1 MSVMTLLLPI
11 GPEAN
16 DLLRTS
22 PLALLIG
29 MVLDQQVTMEKAFSS
44 PYELRQ
50 RLGHPLDA
58 HELATFDPD
67 ALTAI
72 FSTRPALHRFP
83 RANAKR
89 VQEVCQM
96 LVERYDGDTQ
106 RLWLDA
112 RTGSELLKRLLELP
126 GFGKQ
131 KAQIFIA
138 LLGKRF
144 GVAPTGWREAAGS
157 YGEDGIFHSVADV
170 TDEES
175 LAKVRVH
182 KRETKA
188 AARAAVPA

>member
-1 MSVMTLLLPI
+1 MTLLLPI

-16 DLLRTS
+16 DLLRSS

-29 MVLDQQVTMEKAFSS
+29 MTLDQQVTMEKAFSS
-44 PYELRQ
+44 PYELQQ

-58 HELATFDPD
+58 QELAAFDLEE
-67 ALTAI
+67 LTAI
-72 FSTRPALHRFP
+72 FSARPALHRFP

-96 LVERYDGDTQ
+96 LVERYDGDTAK
-106 RLWLDA
+106 LWQEA
-112 RTGSELLKRLLELP
+112 RTGSELLKRMLELP

-144 GVAPTGWREAAGS
+144 AAAPSGWQEAAGS
-157 YGEDGIFHSVADV
+157 YGADGIFHSVADV
-170 TDEES
+170 TDEDS

-188 AARAAVPA
+188 AARTSVPA

>member
-1 MSVMTLLLPI
+1 MTLLLPI

-16 DLLRTS
+16 DLLRDS

-29 MVLDQQVTMEKAFSS
+29 MTLDQQVTMEKAFSS

-50 RLGHPLDA
+50 RLGRPLDA
-58 HELATFDPD
+58 HELAAFDPEE
-67 ALTAI
+67 LTAI
-72 FSTRPALHRFP
+72 FSARPALHRFP

-89 VQEVCQM
+89 VQEVCQV
-96 LVERYDGDTQ
+96 LVDRYDGDTA
-106 RLWLDA
+106 RLWQEA
-112 RTGSELLKRLLELP
+112 RTGSELLKRMLELP

-144 GVAPTGWREAAGS
+144 AVAPPGWREAAGS
-157 YGEDGIFHSVADV
+157 YGADGIFHSVADV
-170 TDEES
+170 TDEDS

-188 AARAAVPA
+188 AARASVPA

>member
-1 MSVMTLLLPI
+1 MDGMTLLLPI

-22 PLALLIG
+22 SLARLIG

-50 RLGHPLDA
+50 RLGRPLDA
-58 HELATFDPD
+58 TELAAFDPEE
-67 ALTAI
+67 LVAI
-72 FSTRPALHRFP
+72 FSARPALHRFP

-96 LVERYDGDTQ
+96 LVDRYDGDAAK
-106 RLWLDA
+106 LWEEA
-112 RTGSELLKRLLELP
+112 RTGSELLKRMLELP
-126 GFGKQ
+126 GFGTQ
-131 KAQIFIA
+131 KAQIFVA

-144 GVAPTGWREAAGS
+144 NVRPKGWREAAGT
-157 YGEDGIFHSVADV
+157 YGPDNIFHSVADV
-170 TDEES
+170 TDEDS
-175 LAKVRVH
+175 LAKVRIH

-188 AARAAVPA
+188 AARATVSS